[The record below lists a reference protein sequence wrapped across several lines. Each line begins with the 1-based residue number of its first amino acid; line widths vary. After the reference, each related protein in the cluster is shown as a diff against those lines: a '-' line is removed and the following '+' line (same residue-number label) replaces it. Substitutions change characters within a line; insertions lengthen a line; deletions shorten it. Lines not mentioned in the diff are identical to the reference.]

1 MPDLYVLMFHIC
13 CRNLDKSE
21 RTVYNVQLYSL
32 LFFLH
37 LKQYNYV
44 YVYSLFISLNM
55 WTDAAIV
62 CIVLN
67 YTYPMLNINNAII
80 ILWKLQITIYNYT
93 ES

>member
-1 MPDLYVLMFHIC
+1 MCWCSILLQESWQVWQ
-13 CRNLDKSE
+13 NS
-21 RTVYNVQLYSL
+21 YNVQLYSL

-44 YVYSLFISLNM
+44 YVYSLFINLNM
-55 WTDAAIV
+55 WTAAAIV